1 MVTRERALKKGENVL
16 LREISKTKDKNIKSL
31 FNIDCSNLKITIEEI
46 DYSNFTQ
53 KLTYEYI
60 FDNNIYVLKN
70 SNVTKYQLID
80 IGKYSFESIVL
91 TIEIKY
97 SNNYPFDP
105 PQYTILSIKN
115 NTKYDCEKQFYSMI
129 KYFNKLY
136 HDYCCWSPITRME
149 KDILSFTVSYL
160 VFISRHFE
168 DIKTI

>member
-70 SNVTKYQLID
+70 SNVTKYQLLD
-80 IGKYSFESIVL
+80 QPKV
-91 TIEIKY
+91 
-97 SNNYPFDP
+97 
-105 PQYTILSIKN
+105 
-115 NTKYDCEKQFYSMI
+115 
-129 KYFNKLY
+129 
-136 HDYCCWSPITRME
+136 H
-149 KDILSFTVSYL
+149 
-160 VFISRHFE
+160 
-168 DIKTI
+168 